1 MKRSTVVLL
10 LCLGFSSLVQASEE
24 AAWAR
29 AALEIPCHALVT
41 EAECRSHQGS
51 LASLLPGAER
61 DAYLTQ
67 YAAMLEERVRSCG
80 CSVAQNGVGVLR
92 YR

>member
-10 LCLGFSSLVQASEE
+10 FCLGFSSLVQAAEE

-29 AALEIPCHALVT
+29 ALEIPCHALVT
-41 EAECRSHQGS
+41 EAECHSHQGL
-51 LASLLPGAER
+51 LARLPPGAER
-61 DAYLTQ
+61 DTYLTQ
-67 YAAMLEERVRSCG
+67 YSAMLEERVRSCG